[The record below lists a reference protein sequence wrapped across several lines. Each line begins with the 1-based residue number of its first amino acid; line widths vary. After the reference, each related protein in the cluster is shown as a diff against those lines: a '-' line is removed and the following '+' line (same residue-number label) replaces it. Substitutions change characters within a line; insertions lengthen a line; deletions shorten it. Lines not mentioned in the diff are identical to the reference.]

1 MQVTLTKISCIGTL
15 SEVSFIQ
22 DSEDNRRDWTTGEIR
37 KSLECLGNAR

>member
-22 DSEDNRRDWTTGEIR
+22 DSGLFMVWFKQVYTGFLFIHG
-37 KSLECLGNAR
+37 LV